1 MPRFLSHLL
10 QASSRKSKKSQDM
23 DGPNL
28 RVYQETSRKINEY
41 NSGIP
46 AHETTG
52 AEINQK

>member
-41 NSGIP
+41 KSGIP